1 MKTQHTLLLVASLFA
16 GALALT
22 GCHREEHDHSKHD
35 HGATQPP
42 AAGKTAAKPYPLK
55 TCIVSDEKFGG
66 KMGEPVSFVY
76 QGQEIKLCCKD
87 CRKDF
92 DKEPAKFLAKL
103 PK

>member
-1 MKTQHTLLLVASLFA
+1 MKTQNTLLLAASLLA

-22 GCHREEHDHSKHD
+22 GCQREEPDHSKHD
-35 HGATQPP
+35 HGTAQPP
-42 AAGKTAAKPYPLK
+42 AGGQTAAKPYPLK

-92 DKEPAKFLAKL
+92 DKNPAKFLTKLAK
-103 PK
+103 